1 MWSRL
6 VGAAVAVLAC
16 AGALYAAEPVKE
28 RNACSLINPADIAS
42 VTGGQVKPG
51 ERDDSGAVEQGGYS
65 ATCLWKIEGLPNLPA
80 KEGEPF
86 GGKPFVM
93 LNTIDWPAG
102 SGMAK
107 KYVNDFRD
115 AAKQDLIPST
125 PVEVKTIGDDSLFWG
140 DGVAV
145 AKGDVSFGISVHV
158 GTDKKAEQSMEEAL
172 ARKIA
177 PKL

>member
-1 MWSRL
+1 MRSGL
-6 VGAAVAVLAC
+6 VGVAIAGLAF
-16 AGALYAAEPVKE
+16 AGAAYAGEPAKE
-28 RNACSLINPADIAS
+28 RNACSLISPADIAS

-51 ERDDSGAVEQGGYS
+51 ERNDSGVVDQGGYS
-65 ATCLWKIEGLPNLPA
+65 ATCLWKIEGLPKLPE
-80 KEGEPF
+80 KDGEPF
-86 GGKPFVM
+86 GGTPFVM

-125 PVEVKTIGDDSLFWG
+125 PIEVKTIGDDSLFWG

-158 GTDKKAEQSMEEAL
+158 GNDKKAEQGMEEAL

>member
-1 MWSRL
+1 MRSGL
-6 VGAAVAVLAC
+6 VGVIAGLAC
-16 AGALYAAEPVKE
+16 AGAACAAEPVKE
-28 RNACSLINPADIAS
+28 RNACSLISPADIAS
-42 VTGGQVKPG
+42 VTGGQVMVG
-51 ERDDSGAVEQGGYS
+51 ERNDSGAVDQGGYS
-65 ATCLWKIEGLPNLPA
+65 ATCLWKIDGLSKLQ

-86 GGKPFVM
+86 GGAPFVM

-107 KYVNDFRD
+107 KYVEDFRD

-158 GTDKKAEQSMEEAL
+158 GTDKKAEQQMEETL

>member
-1 MWSRL
+1 MKPGT
-6 VGAAVAVLAC
+6 VGAIVGLAC
-16 AGALYAAEPVKE
+16 AGTVCAAEPVKE
-28 RNACSLINPADIAS
+28 RNACSLVSSADIAS
-42 VTGGQVKPG
+42 VTGGQVRPG
-51 ERDDSGAVEQGGYS
+51 ERNDSGTVERGGYS
-65 ATCLWKIEGLPNLPA
+65 ATCLWKIDGLPKLQ
-80 KEGEPF
+80 KDGEPF
-86 GGKPFVM
+86 EGTPFVM

-102 SGMAK
+102 GGMAK
-107 KYVNDFRD
+107 KYVEDFRD
-115 AAKQDLIPST
+115 AARQDLIPAA

-158 GTDKKAEQSMEEAL
+158 GTDKKAEQTMEEAL

>member
-1 MWSRL
+1 MRFGL
-6 VGAAVAVLAC
+6 AGAIVGLAC
-16 AGALYAAEPVKE
+16 AGTVLAAEPVKE
-28 RNACSLINPADIAS
+28 RNACSLIDPADVAA
-42 VTGGQVKPG
+42 VTGGKVLPG
-51 ERDDSGAVEQGGYS
+51 ERNDSGAVDQGGYS
-65 ATCLWKIEGLPNLPA
+65 ATCLWKIDGLSRLE
-80 KEGEPF
+80 KDGEPF
-86 GGKPFVM
+86 GGMPFVM

-107 KYVNDFRD
+107 KYVEDFRD
-115 AAKQDLIPST
+115 AAKQDLIPAA

-158 GTDKKAEQSMEEAL
+158 GTDKKAEQAMEETL